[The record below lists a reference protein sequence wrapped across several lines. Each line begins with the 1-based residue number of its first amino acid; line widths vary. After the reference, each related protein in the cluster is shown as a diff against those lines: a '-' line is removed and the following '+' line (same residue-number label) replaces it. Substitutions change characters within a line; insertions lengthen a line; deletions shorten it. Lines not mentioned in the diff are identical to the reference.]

1 MTQHSGGGPGVRP
14 DETGAGSTETVDT
27 VVLDVDGTLVD
38 SVYTHVEAWMR
49 AFRGIGVPVE
59 AWRVHRAIGMGGDK
73 LVPEIAGERV
83 EEALGDQVRELHDSE
98 YDDLVAGVQLLPGA
112 DALLEELKGRG
123 FRVVLA
129 SSGSKTQTEQAL
141 EKLDRSDLVDDWV
154 CSADVDD
161 SKPEPDL
168 VEVALERAGS
178 RRAVM
183 VGDSVW
189 DVEAGARGGIPVIGL
204 RCGGFPDEELTGAG
218 AVALFD
224 NPQDLVDRF
233 DETGLPPQ
241 AG

>member
-1 MTQHSGGGPGVRP
+1 MTQHNGGTSRGG
-14 DETGAGSTETVDT
+14 TLGSVDT
-27 VVLDVDGTLVD
+27 VILDVDGTLVD

-59 AWRVHRAIGMGGDK
+59 AWRIHRAIGMGGDK

-98 YDDLVAGVQLLPGA
+98 YDDLVASVQLLPGA
-112 DALLEELKGRG
+112 DALLEELKRRG

-129 SSGSKTQTEQAL
+129 SSGTKTQTEQAL
-141 EKLDRSDLVDDWV
+141 EKLDRSDLPDDWV
-154 CSADVDD
+154 TSADVDD

-168 VEVALERAGS
+168 VEVALGRAGS
-178 RRAVM
+178 RQAVM

-189 DVEAGARGGIPVIGL
+189 DVEAGARAGIPVIGL
-204 RCGGFPDEELTGAG
+204 RCGGFPEEELTQAG

-224 NPQDLVDRF
+224 NPRDLVDRF
-233 DETGLPPQ
+233 EETGLPAQ
-241 AG
+241 AD

>member
-1 MTQHSGGGPGVRP
+1 MTQHNGGEPDHRPVDPLGP
-14 DETGAGSTETVDT
+14 VDT

-59 AWRVHRAIGMGGDK
+59 AWRIHRAIGMGGDK
-73 LVPEIAGERV
+73 LVPEVAGERV
-83 EEALGDQVRELHDSE
+83 EEALGDQVRGLHDGE

-112 DALLEELKGRG
+112 DALLEDLKRRG
-123 FRVVLA
+123 FRVLLA
-129 SSGSKTQTEQAL
+129 SSGSKIQTEQAM
-141 EKLDRSDLVDDWV
+141 EKLDRSDLLDDWV
-154 CSADVDD
+154 SSADVDD

-178 RRAVM
+178 RHAVM

-189 DVEAGARGGIPVIGL
+189 DVKAGARAGIPVIGL
-204 RCGGFPDEELTGAG
+204 RCGGFPDEELTAAG

-224 NPQDLVDRF
+224 NPQDLLDRF
-233 DETGLPPQ
+233 AQSGLPEQ

>member
-1 MTQHSGGGPGVRP
+1 MRQHNGGGS
-14 DETGAGSTETVDT
+14 GAEALGSVDT

-59 AWRVHRAIGMGGDK
+59 AWRIHRAIGMGGDK
-73 LVPEIAGERV
+73 LVPEIAGQRV

-112 DALLEELKGRG
+112 DALLEELKRRG

-129 SSGSKTQTEQAL
+129 SSGTKTQTEQAL
-141 EKLDRSDLVDDWV
+141 EKLNRSDLTDDWV
-154 CSADVDD
+154 SSADVDD
-161 SKPEPDL
+161 SKPDPDL
-168 VEVALERAGS
+168 VVVALERAGS

-189 DVEAGARGGIPVIGL
+189 DAEAGARAGIPVIGL
-204 RCGGFPDEELTGAG
+204 RCGGFPDEELGRAG
-218 AVALFD
+218 VVALFD
-224 NPQDLVDRF
+224 NPRDLVDRF
-233 DETGLPPQ
+233 EESGLPAQ

>member
-1 MTQHSGGGPGVRP
+1 MTQHNGGEPDHRPVDPLGP
-14 DETGAGSTETVDT
+14 VDT

-59 AWRVHRAIGMGGDK
+59 AWRIHRAIGMGGDK
-73 LVPEIAGERV
+73 LVPEVAGERV
-83 EEALGDQVRELHDSE
+83 EEALGDQVRGLHDGE

-112 DALLEELKGRG
+112 DALLEDLKRRG
-123 FRVVLA
+123 FRVLLA
-129 SSGSKTQTEQAL
+129 SSGSKMQTEQAM
-141 EKLDRSDLVDDWV
+141 EKLDRSDLLDDWV
-154 CSADVDD
+154 SSADVDD

-178 RRAVM
+178 RHAVM

-189 DVEAGARGGIPVIGL
+189 DVKAGARAGIPVIGL
-204 RCGGFPDEELTGAG
+204 RCGGFPDEELTAAG

-224 NPQDLVDRF
+224 NPQDLLDRF
-233 DETGLPPQ
+233 AQSGLPEQ

>member
-1 MTQHSGGGPGVRP
+1 MTQHHAGDPGGQVPEP
-14 DETGAGSTETVDT
+14 VDT
-27 VVLDVDGTLVD
+27 IVLDVDGTLVD

-73 LVPEIAGERV
+73 LVPGVAGERV
-83 EEALGDQVRELHDSE
+83 EEALGDRVRELHDSE

-112 DALLEELKGRG
+112 DTLLEELGRRG

-129 SSGSKTQTEQAL
+129 SSGTKTQTEQAM
-141 EKLDRSDLVDDWV
+141 EKLNRSDLVHSWV

-161 SKPEPDL
+161 SKPAPDL
-168 VEVALERAGS
+168 VDVALERAGS

-183 VGDSVW
+183 IGDSAW
-189 DVEAGARGGIPVIGL
+189 DVKAGARTGVPVLGL
-204 RCGGFPDEELTGAG
+204 RCGGFPDDALTGAG

-224 NPQDLVDRF
+224 NPQDLVERF
-233 DETGLPPQ
+233 EESGLPPQ

>member
-1 MTQHSGGGPGVRP
+1 MTQHNGGSSL
-14 DETGAGSTETVDT
+14 EATLGSVDT

-59 AWRVHRAIGMGGDK
+59 AWRIHRAIGMGGDK
-73 LVPEIAGERV
+73 LVPEIAGDRV
-83 EEALGDQVRELHDSE
+83 EEALGDQVREMHDSE

-112 DALLEELKGRG
+112 DVLLEELKRRG

-129 SSGSKTQTEQAL
+129 SSGTKTQTEQAL
-141 EKLDRSDLVDDWV
+141 EKLDRSDLTDDWV
-154 CSADVDD
+154 SSEDVDD

-168 VEVALERAGS
+168 VEVALGRASS
-178 RRAVM
+178 RQAVM

-189 DVEAGARGGIPVIGL
+189 DVKAGARAGIPVIGL
-204 RCGGFPDEELTGAG
+204 RCGGFPEEQLREVG

-224 NPQDLVDRF
+224 NPRDLVDRW
-233 DETGLPPQ
+233 DESGLPAQ

>member
-1 MTQHSGGGPGVRP
+1 MTQNSGGEPGARP
-14 DETGAGSTETVDT
+14 DETGTGSTDSVDT

-98 YDDLVAGVQLLPGA
+98 YDDLVAAVQLLPGA
-112 DALLEELKGRG
+112 DALLEELKRRG

-154 CSADVDD
+154 SSADVDD

-189 DVEAGARGGIPVIGL
+189 DVKAGARGGIPVIGL
-204 RCGGFPDEELTGAG
+204 RCGGFPDEELTEAG

-224 NPQDLVDRF
+224 NPQDLIDRF

-241 AG
+241 AD

>member
-1 MTQHSGGGPGVRP
+1 MTQHHGGQPGGRPVGP
-14 DETGAGSTETVDT
+14 VDT

-59 AWRVHRAIGMGGDK
+59 AWRIHRAIGMGGDK
-73 LVPEIAGERV
+73 LVPQVAGDRV
-83 EEALGDQVRELHDSE
+83 EEALGDQVRDLHDSE
-98 YDDLVAGVQLLPGA
+98 YDDLVAGVQVLPGA
-112 DALLEELKGRG
+112 DALLEDLKRRG

-129 SSGSKTQTEQAL
+129 SSGTKTQTEQAM
-141 EKLDRSDLVDDWV
+141 EKLDRRDLVDDWV
-154 CSADVDD
+154 SSADVDA

-189 DVEAGARGGIPVIGL
+189 DVRAGARAGIPVIGL
-204 RCGGFPDEELTGAG
+204 RCGGFPDEDLDGGG

-224 NPQDLVDRF
+224 NPQDLVERF
-233 DETGLPPQ
+233 ASSGLPEQ